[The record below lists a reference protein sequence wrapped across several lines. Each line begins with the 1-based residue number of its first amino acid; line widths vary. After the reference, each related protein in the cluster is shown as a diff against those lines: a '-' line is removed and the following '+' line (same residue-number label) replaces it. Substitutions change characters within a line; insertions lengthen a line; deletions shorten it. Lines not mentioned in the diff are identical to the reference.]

1 MQDCDRLFEVE
12 RFAIRKGDSAMK
24 NPSTLLVI
32 VGHALASMAL
42 SPDFSLAAAS
52 EQGCISSGG
61 QANGCGSLTTGS
73 SVPEPA
79 SLMLMGAGLAGLGLA
94 RRMLKHR

>member
-1 MQDCDRLFEVE
+1 MNKR
-12 RFAIRKGDSAMK
+12 
-24 NPSTLLVI
+24 STILVML
-32 VGHALASMAL
+32 GLALASMAL

-61 QANGCGSLTTGS
+61 QANGCGSFLTVNS
-73 SVPEPA
+73 VNSVPEPA
-79 SLMLMGAGLAGLGLA
+79 TLMLLGAGLAGVGLT

>member
-1 MQDCDRLFEVE
+1 
-12 RFAIRKGDSAMK
+12 MK
-24 NPSTLLVI
+24 QHSTLLVMLSL
-32 VGHALASMAL
+32 ALASMAL

-61 QANGCGSLTTGS
+61 QANGCGSLTAS

-79 SLMLMGAGLAGLGLA
+79 SLALLGAGLAGLGIW
-94 RRMLKHR
+94 RRVSRKV

>member
-1 MQDCDRLFEVE
+1 
-12 RFAIRKGDSAMK
+12 MK
-24 NPSTLLVI
+24 QHSTLLVML
-32 VGHALASMAL
+32 GLALASMAL

-61 QANGCGSLTTGS
+61 QANGCGSLTAST
-73 SVPEPA
+73 VPEPA
-79 SLMLMGAGLAGLGLA
+79 SLMLMGAGLAAIGLT

>member
-1 MQDCDRLFEVE
+1 
-12 RFAIRKGDSAMK
+12 MK
-24 NPSTLLVI
+24 KPSTLLI
-32 VGHALASMAL
+32 MFGFALASMAL

-61 QANGCGSLTTGS
+61 QANGCGSS

-79 SLMLMGAGLAGLGLA
+79 SLALLGAGLAGIGIW
-94 RRMLKHR
+94 RRVSRKV